1 MRNILQAFIFWL
13 LIFNI
18 ASASDFREVKEI
30 VLKKD
35 EQTKILVKYD
45 NKEKVL
51 KLRWTLYKNGGL
63 VIFRSYDT
71 VVAQNILYLRHEN
84 QSFRVDLKP
93 ASVGFYIKPY
103 LLVMFKEFNHE
114 TSEASLELLLSDGA
128 GTVNLEY
135 EKKD

>member
-1 MRNILQAFIFWL
+1 MKNILQVFIFWL
-13 LIFNI
+13 LIYNTAY
-18 ASASDFREVKEI
+18 ASKFREVKEI
-30 VLKKD
+30 LLKKD

-63 VIFRSYDT
+63 VILRSYDT

-93 ASVGFYIKPY
+93 ASTGFYTKPY

-114 TSEASLELLLSDGA
+114 TSEANLELLLSDGA

-135 EKKD
+135 VKKD